1 MLWAGLMSVSPRMPQ
16 WWTASQW
23 AILRYFGA
31 VDGTAAA
38 LRLHSAV
45 DEIDT
50 HPKKVLSDDWGIGVG
65 LEWLDSQFQYAYVQ
79 HGRRAM
85 DELQALGIA
94 TFAGKKKRG
103 PQKCPDFICR
113 DHNGKY
119 HIIECK
125 GNQQG
130 PDHTADQFTQGR
142 LQKANVRFSD
152 ENLVSQRIVAGL
164 AIASYDS
171 SWQTTLLLTDPPP
184 DGAYDETRPHIQ
196 IDTAQP
202 QLILHALKRAACM
215 QGLLSSGLF
224 DLARRLLPEASI
236 RRGLDE
242 PNPEFPV
249 TRFEA
254 NGSEWMGQ
262 EFNLEF
268 PTHLKV
274 NPNESVDGIRLRF
287 GTSTELVQTTKEV
300 SHPLTEA
307 GMIEGLDLDLVPRR
321 VAHDGGTQTQRNET
335 SVSIQ
340 QGHSFIAVLEFL

>member
-1 MLWAGLMSVSPRMPQ
+1 MPLSGAGLGPSKSGPKKPRQ
-16 WWTASQW
+16 TISLSTADREGYNRFRPGVR
-23 AILRYFGA
+23 RYYCCF
-31 VDGTAAA
+31 A
-38 LRLHSAV
+38 LRC
-45 DEIDT
+45 T
-50 HPKKVLSDDWGIGVG
+50 
-65 LEWLDSQFQYAYVQ
+65 
-79 HGRRAM
+79 
-85 DELQALGIA
+85 
-94 TFAGKKKRG
+94 
-103 PQKCPDFICR
+103 
-113 DHNGKY
+113 
-119 HIIECK
+119 
-125 GNQQG
+125 
-130 PDHTADQFTQGR
+130 
-142 LQKANVRFSD
+142 NVRFSD
-152 ENLVSQRIVAGL
+152 ENLVAQRIVAGL

-171 SWQTTLLLTDPPP
+171 SWRTTLLLTDPPP
-184 DGAYDETRPHIQ
+184 DGAYYETRPHIQ

-202 QLILHALKRAACM
+202 QLILRALKRAACM
-215 QGLLSSGLF
+215 QGFLSSGLF

-287 GTSTELVQTTKEV
+287 GTSTELIQTTKET

-307 GMIEGLDLDLVPRR
+307 SMLEELDLDLVPRR
-321 VAHDGGTQTQRNET
+321 VAHDGGTQTQTNET